1 MLQYRN
7 DSKELLQWI
16 LTHADA
22 LELEVQGQMR
32 ENPWTVIYETE
43 HTVELLNAVV
53 WITVN
58 YSPWSACGRGIRMGI
73 SKN

>member
-43 HTVELLNAVV
+43 HTVELLNAV
-53 WITVN
+53 I
-58 YSPWSACGRGIRMGI
+58 
-73 SKN
+73 